1 MQLPLCLKGGIVR
14 RVPVLALLALALS
27 GLVIAQATPQPPAA
41 RSAWGDFEALAAVAG
56 RGEAWYLVNGYT
68 AAPPPAAEPAR
79 PPPAPPASAA
89 QEAAAA
95 VQIGATAQLSH
106 TLYFPLV
113 SKGPWYERRAIWV
126 TRYDWTSLDSDTPP
140 MPERIDEIVDNVA
153 GAGFNTVF
161 FQVRAAGDAYYTPGL
176 EPWAARLTGS
186 ACETLE
192 QDPGWDPLARLLEK
206 AHAAG
211 LEVHAYVNVY
221 PAWLPPADDKGQC
234 VCDLWPPATD
244 PPQTFDRLTYSPD
257 NEDHPGEYG
266 LGWTWRHYDAPDS
279 PMLLTCGRYL
289 WASPG
294 VDEVQ
299 DHIVAVIVDLVSRY
313 AVDGVHLDL
322 ARYAGPDYSYDP
334 FSNDAAGTEKTEA
347 RDQWQRDRV
356 TNLVRQVHAETDV
369 IKPGLLVSAAVWP
382 YYEDKWDLGV
392 NEGYT
397 HLYQDSKGWLTSGAV
412 DAIAPML
419 YGNGA
424 SIPDDFDIWCILM
437 NDFLAASAG
446 RHVYPGIGGYYD
458 DFGAIAQRIEAA
470 RQAGAPGHAIFS
482 YGALN
487 SRSYWDDLAA
497 GPYAQPIAPPP
508 HP

>member
-1 MQLPLCLKGGIVR
+1 MKRGVVR
-14 RVPVLALLALALS
+14 RVPVLALVALALS

-113 SKGPWYERRAIWV
+113 SKGPWYERRAVWV

-153 GAGFNTVF
+153 GAGFNTIF

-186 ACETLE
+186 ACKTLG

-221 PAWLPPADDKGQC
+221 PAWLGETPLPRPTSPEH
-234 VCDLWPPATD
+234 LFNW
-244 PPQTFDRLTYSPD
+244 LTYD
-257 NEDHPGEYG
+257 LYYVYD
-266 LGWTWRHYDAPDS
+266 WRQWDS
-279 PMLLTCGRYL
+279 GGTPMPLNQSYL

-347 RDQWQRDRV
+347 
-356 TNLVRQVHAETDV
+356 
-369 IKPGLLVSAAVWP
+369 
-382 YYEDKWDLGV
+382 
-392 NEGYT
+392 
-397 HLYQDSKGWLTSGAV
+397 
-412 DAIAPML
+412 
-419 YGNGA
+419 
-424 SIPDDFDIWCILM
+424 
-437 NDFLAASAG
+437 
-446 RHVYPGIGGYYD
+446 
-458 DFGAIAQRIEAA
+458 
-470 RQAGAPGHAIFS
+470 
-482 YGALN
+482 
-487 SRSYWDDLAA
+487 
-497 GPYAQPIAPPP
+497 
-508 HP
+508 